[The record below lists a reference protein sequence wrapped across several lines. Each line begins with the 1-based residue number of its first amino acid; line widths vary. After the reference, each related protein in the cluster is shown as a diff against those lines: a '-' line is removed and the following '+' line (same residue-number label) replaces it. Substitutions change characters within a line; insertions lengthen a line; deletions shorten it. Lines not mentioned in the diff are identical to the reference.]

1 LFIQYTIIITAEKK
15 EKYIIETI
23 RSCLEQSLLK
33 KLRII
38 VVYSKLDNVKE
49 VKSRFLKFKNIIF
62 LKSLPSKKLPI
73 HDQLFKIEVA
83 SKYLRNEW
91 VLLLDGD
98 DLFTKKKL
106 ENLQKLNL
114 NKNMLY
120 LHDHALVNGSS
131 LSKSKKYKKYK
142 KNFLYKNLF
151 NDWPEKINTSSI
163 VISAKKLKKF
173 YLENN
178 PYKWKFLAID
188 VQLVLYFHYMNNFIF
203 LNKIFTLKR
212 ENINNLDKKY
222 SNCFNKLFW
231 LRRLEQ
237 HNLTKKLSG
246 KNNFVDRFITNF
258 FLKFFI

>member
-1 LFIQYTIIITAEKK
+1 MFIQYTIIITAEGK

-23 RSCLEQSLLK
+23 RSCLKQSLFK

-38 VVYSKLDNVKE
+38 VVYSKLKNEKE
-49 VKSRFLKFKNIIF
+49 VKSKFLKFKNLIF
-62 LKSLPSKKLPI
+62 LKCLITKKLPI
-73 HDQLFKIEVA
+73 HDQLFKIEAA

-114 NKNMLY
+114 NKDMLY
-120 LHDHALVNGSS
+120 LHDHTIMKGSS
-131 LSKSKKYKKYK
+131 LSKSKNFKKYK
-142 KNFLYKNLF
+142 KKKLYRNLF

-163 VISAKKLKKF
+163 LISSKNIKRF
-173 YLENN
+173 YIENN

-188 VQLVLYFHYMNNFIF
+188 IQLVLYFYYKNNFIF
-203 LNKIFTLKR
+203 LDEVFTLKR
-212 ENINNLDKKY
+212 ENVNNLDKKY
-222 SNCFNKLFW
+222 SNYCSKLFW
-231 LRRLEQ
+231 IRRLEQ
-237 HNLTKKLSG
+237 HDLTKKLSG
-246 KNNFVDRFITNF
+246 KNNFADRFITNI